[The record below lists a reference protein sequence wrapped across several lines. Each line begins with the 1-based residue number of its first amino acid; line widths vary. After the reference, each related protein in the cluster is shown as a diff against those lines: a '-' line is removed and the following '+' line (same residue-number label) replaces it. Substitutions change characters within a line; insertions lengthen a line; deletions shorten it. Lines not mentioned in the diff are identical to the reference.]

1 MGLLHP
7 LSDFLDHN
15 YPIDKHYLN
24 TASANY
30 FYQGN
35 CPQTGTLLKLPRTPL
50 VENIAR
56 GLMQYLASDEQ
67 YSREGKM
74 YGILLVE
81 LPNGEQ
87 GILKAFSG
95 LLNGCSQVAGW
106 VPPIPGRD
114 AVALDESRTLA
125 ELDNIKQEIITL
137 QQIPERQQ
145 YQTIA
150 RELAVRSQ
158 NLQQVHQQRKQQR
171 HQQRQIFTATLTGE
185 TLALALA
192 ELDAASRQDG
202 IELKLWKREVNQ
214 KTHSIRQI
222 IEVADKRIVELKQL
236 RKQLSQ
242 QLQAQMHTTYSL
254 TNFLGISQT
263 LRQLMPLG
271 LPTGTGDCCA
281 PKLLHYAAIN
291 ILKPLAMAEFW
302 WGEPS
307 RIGDKIP
314 GEFYGAC
321 GERCQPIMGF
331 LLSGIGGN
339 QAREKEK
346 VEKLDLVD
354 NKTQKSCENISPSLI
369 TNPHSPLP
377 IIYQDEYLIAID
389 KPAGLLSV
397 PGRYHHTQDSVLSR
411 LRNLLPDGM
420 NLMAIHRLDQETS
433 GILLFAR
440 HLDIYR
446 QISQQFLQRQVE
458 KIYEAVLSGY
468 LETQNGVIRL
478 PLWGNPENRPYQE
491 VNFTNGKASVTHYKI
506 LERQSKYTRV
516 EFQPITGRTHQ
527 IRVHA
532 SDKMGLNMPI
542 LGDKLYGCQADVNRL
557 HLHARE
563 LTFRHPN
570 FSKICKLVVKTPF

>member
-15 YPIDKHYLN
+15 YPIDQHYLN
-24 TASANY
+24 TTNPSY

-35 CPQTGTLLKLPRTPL
+35 CPQTGRLLQLPRTPL

-81 LPNGEQ
+81 LPDGEQ
-87 GILKAFSG
+87 RILKAFSG
-95 LLNGCSQVAGW
+95 LLNGYSQVEGW
-106 VPPIPGRD
+106 VPAIPGRD
-114 AVALDESRTLA
+114 AVALDESRTLE
-125 ELDNIKQEIITL
+125 ELDSIKQEIITL

-171 HQQRQIFTATLTGE
+171 HQQRQIFATTLTGE

-192 ELDAASRQDG
+192 ELDAASRQNG

-214 KTHSIRQI
+214 KIRPIQEI
-222 IEVADKRIVELKQL
+222 IEVADKRIWELKQL

-242 QLQAQMHTTYSL
+242 QLQAQMHAAYSL
-254 TNFLGISQT
+254 TNFFGMSQT
-263 LRQLMPLG
+263 LRELMPLG

-281 PKLLHYAAIN
+281 PKLLHYAAVN
-291 ILKPLAMAEFW
+291 KLQPLAMAEFW
-302 WGEPS
+302 WGESS
-307 RIGDKIP
+307 RIGDKIT

-321 GERCQPIMGF
+321 DERCQPIMGF
-331 LLSGIGGN
+331 LLSGIWGN
-339 QAREKEK
+339 EARGKEK
-346 VEKLDLVD
+346 VEKVDVVD
-354 NKTQKSCENISPSLI
+354 NKTQKSCVNISPPLI
-369 TNPHSPLP
+369 INPRSQLP
-377 IIYQDEYLIAID
+377 IIYQDEYIIAID

-446 QISQQFLQRQVE
+446 QISQEFLQRQVE

-468 LETQNGVIRL
+468 LETKDGVIRL
-478 PLWGNPENRPYQE
+478 PLWRNPENRPYQE
-491 VNFTNGKASVTHYKI
+491 VNFTYGKPSITHYQI

-516 EFQPITGRTHQ
+516 EFKPITGRTHQ
-527 IRVHA
+527 IRVHS
-532 SDKMGLNMPI
+532 SDKMGLSIPI
-542 LGDKLYGCQADVNRL
+542 LGDKLYGCMTDVSRL

-563 LTFRHPN
+563 LTFTHPKLDN
-570 FSKICKLVVKTPF
+570 ICKLFAKTPF